1 MNRTHYQHVSSKKD
15 ALDVTDGEIQKEH
28 FRDPDGSGEP
38 SSLPHTRA
46 LALLSVS
53 WPRGLRAG
61 LTVVSVG
68 SRGRAPLI
76 PDRHWLGRASELPRH
91 GFGPKVDGP
100 EFK

>member
-53 WPRGLRAG
+53 LATRPSGRPHGRERGFARKS
-61 LTVVSVG
+61 T
-68 SRGRAPLI
+68 
-76 PDRHWLGRASELPRH
+76 
-91 GFGPKVDGP
+91 
-100 EFK
+100 

>member
-53 WPRGLRAG
+53 LATRPSGRPHGGERGFARKSTPDSRQALARK
-61 LTVVSVG
+61 SV
-68 SRGRAPLI
+68 
-76 PDRHWLGRASELPRH
+76 RASAARVRSQ
-91 GFGPKVDGP
+91 GGWT
-100 EFK
+100 